1 MARRKHIEDVEIIEH
16 FEKYLQ
22 EKCSNNITL
31 FKIPRFGDYLRN
43 NGFPSV
49 ADTTLRR
56 NTGFREVLAER
67 KAKYDEEEE
76 EYRTV
81 ITYKTIDVDSFM
93 ATNRTP
99 NAIRTGLSELN
110 LYYKKV
116 AEAALE
122 FKNSVEEIKNENEKL
137 QDETEKLKEQI
148 QQLLQKETSRKALET
163 ENIKLRALIKS
174 SVYPEIANELL
185 KEEGILQSKQQVIT
199 DEFMANNI
207 LTADSEINFHSDITN
222 SKDDEGDIGKPKKVV
237 AIKDL
242 LDSRTNY

>member
-1 MARRKHIEDVEIIEH
+1 MARRKHIEH

-22 EKCSNNITL
+22 EECSNNVTL
-31 FKIPRFGDYLRN
+31 FKIPRFGDYLRK

-56 NTGFREVLAER
+56 NNGFRELLAER
-67 KAKYDEEEE
+67 KAKYEEEEE

-122 FKNSVEEIKNENEKL
+122 FKNENEKL
-137 QDETEKLKEQI
+137 QDENEELKEQI

-185 KEEGILQSKQQVIT
+185 KEEGILQSEQQVIT

-207 LTADSEINFHSDITN
+207 LTADSEINFHSNITN
-222 SKDDEGDIGKPKKVV
+222 SKDDKGDIRKPKKVV

-242 LDSRTNY
+242 LDSKTNY

>member
-22 EKCSNNITL
+22 EECSNNVTL
-31 FKIPRFGDYLRN
+31 FKIPRFGDYLRK

-122 FKNSVEEIKNENEKL
+122 FKNENEKL
-137 QDETEKLKEQI
+137 QDENEELKEHI

-185 KEEGILQSKQQVIT
+185 KEEGILQSEQQVIT
-199 DEFMANNI
+199 YEFMANNI

-222 SKDDEGDIGKPKKVV
+222 CKDDEGDIRKPKKVV

-242 LDSRTNY
+242 LDSKTNY

>member
-22 EKCSNNITL
+22 EECSNNVTL
-31 FKIPRFGDYLRN
+31 FKIPRFGDYLRK

-56 NTGFREVLAER
+56 NNDFRELLAER
-67 KAKYDEEEE
+67 KAKYEEEEE

-122 FKNSVEEIKNENEKL
+122 FKNENEKL
-137 QDETEKLKEQI
+137 QDENEELKEQI

-185 KEEGILQSKQQVIT
+185 KEEGILQSEQQVIT

-207 LTADSEINFHSDITN
+207 LTADSEINFHSNITN
-222 SKDDEGDIGKPKKVV
+222 SKDDKGDIRKPKKVV

-242 LDSRTNY
+242 LDSKTNY

>member
-22 EKCSNNITL
+22 EECSNNVSL
-31 FKIPRFGDYLRN
+31 FKIPRFGDYLRK

-56 NTGFREVLAER
+56 NTSFREVLAER
-67 KAKYDEEEE
+67 KAKYDEEE

-122 FKNSVEEIKNENEKL
+122 FKNENVKL
-137 QDETEKLKEQI
+137 QDENEELKEQI

-163 ENIKLRALIKS
+163 ENIKLRDLIKS

-185 KEEGILQSKQQVIT
+185 KEEGILQSEQQVIT
-199 DEFMANNI
+199 DEFMVNNI
-207 LTADSEINFHSDITN
+207 LTADSEINFHSDTTN
-222 SKDDEGDIGKPKKVV
+222 SKDDKGDIRKPKKVV

-242 LDSRTNY
+242 LDSKTNY

>member
-22 EKCSNNITL
+22 EECSNNVSL
-31 FKIPRFGDYLRN
+31 FKIPRFGDYLRK

-56 NTGFREVLAER
+56 NTSFREVLAER
-67 KAKYDEEEE
+67 KAKYDEEE

-122 FKNSVEEIKNENEKL
+122 FKNENVKL
-137 QDETEKLKEQI
+137 QDENEELKEQI
-148 QQLLQKETSRKALET
+148 QQLIQKETSRKALET

-185 KEEGILQSKQQVIT
+185 KEEGILQSEQQVIT
-199 DEFMANNI
+199 DEFMVNNI
-207 LTADSEINFHSDITN
+207 LTADSEINFHSDTTN
-222 SKDDEGDIGKPKKVV
+222 SKDDKGDIRKPKKVV

-242 LDSRTNY
+242 LDSKTNY

>member
-22 EKCSNNITL
+22 EECSNNVSL

-56 NTGFREVLAER
+56 NNGFRELLAER
-67 KAKYDEEEE
+67 KAKYEEEEE

-122 FKNSVEEIKNENEKL
+122 FKNENEKL
-137 QDETEKLKEQI
+137 QDENEELKEQI

-185 KEEGILQSKQQVIT
+185 KEEGILQSEQQVIT

-207 LTADSEINFHSDITN
+207 LTADSEINFHSNITN
-222 SKDDEGDIGKPKKVV
+222 SKDDKGDIRKPKKVV

-242 LDSRTNY
+242 LDSKTNY

>member
-22 EKCSNNITL
+22 EECSNNVSL
-31 FKIPRFGDYLRN
+31 FKIPRFGDYLRK

-67 KAKYDEEEE
+67 KVKYDEEEE

-122 FKNSVEEIKNENEKL
+122 FKNENEKL

-148 QQLLQKETSRKALET
+148 QQLIQKETSRKALET

-185 KEEGILQSKQQVIT
+185 KEEGILQSEQQVIT

-207 LTADSEINFHSDITN
+207 LTADLEINFHSNITN
-222 SKDDEGDIGKPKKVV
+222 SKDDKGDIRKPKKVV

-242 LDSRTNY
+242 LDSKTNY

>member
-1 MARRKHIEDVEIIEH
+1 MARRKHIEDVEIMEH

-22 EKCSNNITL
+22 EECSNNVSL
-31 FKIPRFGDYLRN
+31 FKIPRFGDYLRK

-56 NTGFREVLAER
+56 NTSFREVLAER
-67 KAKYDEEEE
+67 KAKYDEEE

-122 FKNSVEEIKNENEKL
+122 FKNENVKL
-137 QDETEKLKEQI
+137 QDENEELKEQI

-185 KEEGILQSKQQVIT
+185 KEEGILQSEQQVIT
-199 DEFMANNI
+199 DEFMVNNI
-207 LTADSEINFHSDITN
+207 LTADSEINFHSDTTN
-222 SKDDEGDIGKPKKVV
+222 SKDDKGDIRKPKKVV

-242 LDSRTNY
+242 LDSKTNY

>member
-22 EKCSNNITL
+22 EECSNNVSL
-31 FKIPRFGDYLRN
+31 FKIPRFGDYLRK

-56 NTGFREVLAER
+56 NTSFREVLAER
-67 KAKYDEEEE
+67 KAKYDEEE

-122 FKNSVEEIKNENEKL
+122 FKNENVKL
-137 QDETEKLKEQI
+137 QDENEELKEQI

-185 KEEGILQSKQQVIT
+185 KEEGILQSEQQVIK
-199 DEFMANNI
+199 DEFMVNNI
-207 LTADSEINFHSDITN
+207 LTADSEINFHSDTTN
-222 SKDDEGDIGKPKKVV
+222 SKDDKGDIRKPKKVV

-242 LDSRTNY
+242 LDSKTNY

>member
-22 EKCSNNITL
+22 EECSNNVSL
-31 FKIPRFGDYLRN
+31 FKIPRFGDYLRK

-56 NTGFREVLAER
+56 NTSFREVLAER
-67 KAKYDEEEE
+67 KAKYDEEE

-122 FKNSVEEIKNENEKL
+122 FKNENEKL
-137 QDETEKLKEQI
+137 QDENEELKEQI

-185 KEEGILQSKQQVIT
+185 KEEGILQSEQQVIT

-207 LTADSEINFHSDITN
+207 LTADSEINFHSNITN
-222 SKDDEGDIGKPKKVV
+222 SKDDKGDIRKPKKVV

-242 LDSRTNY
+242 LDSKTNY

>member
-1 MARRKHIEDVEIIEH
+1 MARRKHIEDFEIIEH

-22 EKCSNNITL
+22 EECSNNVSL
-31 FKIPRFGDYLRN
+31 FKIPRFGDYLRK

-56 NTGFREVLAER
+56 NTSFREVLAER
-67 KAKYDEEEE
+67 KAKYDEEE

-122 FKNSVEEIKNENEKL
+122 FKNENEKL
-137 QDETEKLKEQI
+137 QDENEELKEQI

-185 KEEGILQSKQQVIT
+185 KEEGILQSEQQVIT

-207 LTADSEINFHSDITN
+207 LTADSEINFHSDTTN
-222 SKDDEGDIGKPKKVV
+222 SKDDKGDIRKPKKVV

-242 LDSRTNY
+242 LDSKTNY

>member
-22 EKCSNNITL
+22 EECSNNVSL
-31 FKIPRFGDYLRN
+31 FKIPRFGDYLRK

-56 NTGFREVLAER
+56 NTSFREVLAER
-67 KAKYDEEEE
+67 KAKYNEEE

-122 FKNSVEEIKNENEKL
+122 FKNENVKL
-137 QDETEKLKEQI
+137 QDENEELKEQI

-185 KEEGILQSKQQVIT
+185 KEEAILQSEQQVIT
-199 DEFMANNI
+199 DEFMVNNI
-207 LTADSEINFHSDITN
+207 LTADSEINFHSDTTN
-222 SKDDEGDIGKPKKVV
+222 SKDDKGDIRKPKKVV

-242 LDSRTNY
+242 LDSKTNY

>member
-22 EKCSNNITL
+22 EECSNNVSL
-31 FKIPRFGDYLRN
+31 FKIPRFGDYLRK

-122 FKNSVEEIKNENEKL
+122 FRNENEKL

-148 QQLLQKETSRKALET
+148 QQLIQKETSRKALET

-185 KEEGILQSKQQVIT
+185 KEEGILQSEQQVIT

-207 LTADSEINFHSDITN
+207 LTANSEINFHSDITN
-222 SKDDEGDIGKPKKVV
+222 SKDDESDIGKPKKVV

-242 LDSRTNY
+242 LDSKTNY

>member
-16 FEKYLQ
+16 FEKYLK
-22 EKCSNNITL
+22 EECSNNVSL
-31 FKIPRFGDYLRN
+31 FKIPRFGDYLRK

-122 FKNSVEEIKNENEKL
+122 FKNENEKL

-148 QQLLQKETSRKALET
+148 QQLIQKETSRKALET

-185 KEEGILQSKQQVIT
+185 KEEGILQSEQQVIT

-207 LTADSEINFHSDITN
+207 LTANSEINFHSDITN

-242 LDSRTNY
+242 LDSKTNY

>member
-22 EKCSNNITL
+22 EECSNNVTL
-31 FKIPRFGDYLRN
+31 FKIPRFGDYLRK

-122 FKNSVEEIKNENEKL
+122 FKNENEKL

-148 QQLLQKETSRKALET
+148 QQLIQKETSRKALET

-185 KEEGILQSKQQVIT
+185 KEEGILQSEQQVIT
-199 DEFMANNI
+199 DKFMANNI

-237 AIKDL
+237 AIKHL
-242 LDSRTNY
+242 LDSKTNY

>member
-22 EKCSNNITL
+22 EECSNNVTL
-31 FKIPRFGDYLRN
+31 FKIPRFGDYLRK

-122 FKNSVEEIKNENEKL
+122 FKNENEKL
-137 QDETEKLKEQI
+137 QDENEELKEHM

-185 KEEGILQSKQQVIT
+185 KEEGILQSEQQVIT
-199 DEFMANNI
+199 YEFMANNI

-222 SKDDEGDIGKPKKVV
+222 CKDDEGDIRKPKKVV

-242 LDSRTNY
+242 LDSKTNY

>member
-22 EKCSNNITL
+22 EECSNNVSL
-31 FKIPRFGDYLRN
+31 FKIPRFGDYLRK

-122 FKNSVEEIKNENEKL
+122 FKNENEKL

-148 QQLLQKETSRKALET
+148 QQLIQKETSRKALET

-185 KEEGILQSKQQVIT
+185 KEEGILQSEQQVIT

-207 LTADSEINFHSDITN
+207 LTADLEINFHSNITN
-222 SKDDEGDIGKPKKVV
+222 SKDDKGDIRKPKKVV

-242 LDSRTNY
+242 LDSKTN

>member
-22 EKCSNNITL
+22 EECSNNVSL
-31 FKIPRFGDYLRN
+31 FKIPRFGDYLRK

-49 ADTTLRR
+49 ADSTLRR
-56 NTGFREVLAER
+56 NTSFREVLAER
-67 KAKYDEEEE
+67 KAKYDEEE

-122 FKNSVEEIKNENEKL
+122 FKNENEKL
-137 QDETEKLKEQI
+137 QDENEELKEQI

>member
-22 EKCSNNITL
+22 EECSNNVSL
-31 FKIPRFGDYLRN
+31 FKIPRFGDYLRK

-122 FKNSVEEIKNENEKL
+122 FKNENEKL

-148 QQLLQKETSRKALET
+148 QQLIQKETSRKALET

-185 KEEGILQSKQQVIT
+185 KKEGILQSEQQVIT
-199 DEFMANNI
+199 DEFMVNNI
-207 LTADSEINFHSDITN
+207 LTADSEINFHSDTTN
-222 SKDDEGDIGKPKKVV
+222 SKDDKGDIRKPKKVV

-242 LDSRTNY
+242 LDSKTNY

>member
-22 EKCSNNITL
+22 EECSNNVTL
-31 FKIPRFGDYLRN
+31 FKIPRFGDYLRK

-49 ADTTLRR
+49 TDTTLRR

-122 FKNSVEEIKNENEKL
+122 FKNENEKL

-148 QQLLQKETSRKALET
+148 QQLIQKETSRKALET

-185 KEEGILQSKQQVIT
+185 KEEGILQSEQQVIT

-242 LDSRTNY
+242 LDSKTNY

>member
-22 EKCSNNITL
+22 EECSNNVTL
-31 FKIPRFGDYLRN
+31 FKIPRFGDYLRK

-122 FKNSVEEIKNENEKL
+122 FKNENEKL

-148 QQLLQKETSRKALET
+148 QQLIQKETSRKALET

-185 KEEGILQSKQQVIT
+185 KEEGILQSEQQVIT
-199 DEFMANNI
+199 DKFMANDI

-242 LDSRTNY
+242 LDSKTNY

>member
-22 EKCSNNITL
+22 EECSNNVSL
-31 FKIPRFGDYLRN
+31 FKIPRFGDYLRK

-122 FKNSVEEIKNENEKL
+122 FKNENEKL

-148 QQLLQKETSRKALET
+148 QQLIQKETSRKALET

-185 KEEGILQSKQQVIT
+185 KEEGILQSEQQVIT

-207 LTADSEINFHSDITN
+207 LTADSEINFHSNITN
-222 SKDDEGDIGKPKKVV
+222 SKDDKGDIRKPKKVV

-242 LDSRTNY
+242 LDSKTNY

>member
-22 EKCSNNITL
+22 EECSNNVTL
-31 FKIPRFGDYLRN
+31 FKIPRFGDYLRK

-56 NTGFREVLAER
+56 NNGFRELLAER
-67 KAKYDEEEE
+67 KAKYEEEEE

-122 FKNSVEEIKNENEKL
+122 FKNENEKL
-137 QDETEKLKEQI
+137 QDENEELKEQI

-185 KEEGILQSKQQVIT
+185 KEEGILQSEQQVIT

-207 LTADSEINFHSDITN
+207 LTADSEINFHSNITN
-222 SKDDEGDIGKPKKVV
+222 SKDDKGDIRKPKKVV

>member
-22 EKCSNNITL
+22 EECSNNVTL
-31 FKIPRFGDYLRN
+31 FKIPRFGDYLRK

-56 NTGFREVLAER
+56 NNGFRELLAER
-67 KAKYDEEEE
+67 KAKYEEEEE

-122 FKNSVEEIKNENEKL
+122 FKNENEKL
-137 QDETEKLKEQI
+137 QDENEELKEQI

-185 KEEGILQSKQQVIT
+185 KEEGILQSEQHVIT

-207 LTADSEINFHSDITN
+207 LTADSEINFHSNITN
-222 SKDDEGDIGKPKKVV
+222 SKDDKGDIRKPKKVV

-242 LDSRTNY
+242 LDSKTNY

>member
-22 EKCSNNITL
+22 EECSNNVTL
-31 FKIPRFGDYLRN
+31 FKIPRFGDYLRK

-122 FKNSVEEIKNENEKL
+122 FKNENEKL
-137 QDETEKLKEQI
+137 QDENEELKEHI
-148 QQLLQKETSRKALET
+148 QQLLQKDTCRKALET
-163 ENIKLRALIKS
+163 ENIKLLALIKS
-174 SVYPEIANELL
+174 RV
-185 KEEGILQSKQQVIT
+185 
-199 DEFMANNI
+199 
-207 LTADSEINFHSDITN
+207 
-222 SKDDEGDIGKPKKVV
+222 
-237 AIKDL
+237 
-242 LDSRTNY
+242 

>member
-22 EKCSNNITL
+22 EECSNNVSL
-31 FKIPRFGDYLRN
+31 FKIPRFGDYLRK
-43 NGFPSV
+43 NGFPTV

-56 NTGFREVLAER
+56 NTSFREVLAER
-67 KAKYDEEEE
+67 KAKYDEEE

-122 FKNSVEEIKNENEKL
+122 FKNENVKL
-137 QDETEKLKEQI
+137 QDENEELKEQI

-185 KEEGILQSKQQVIT
+185 KEVGILQSEQQVIT
-199 DEFMANNI
+199 DEFMVNNI
-207 LTADSEINFHSDITN
+207 LTADSEINFHSDTTN
-222 SKDDEGDIGKPKKVV
+222 SKDDKGDIRKPKKVV

-242 LDSRTNY
+242 LDSKTNY

>member
-22 EKCSNNITL
+22 EECSNNVSL
-31 FKIPRFGDYLRN
+31 FKIPRFGDYLRK

-56 NTGFREVLAER
+56 NTSFREVLAER
-67 KAKYDEEEE
+67 KAKYDEEE

-116 AEAALE
+116 AEAALD
-122 FKNSVEEIKNENEKL
+122 FKNENVKL
-137 QDETEKLKEQI
+137 QDENEELKEQI
-148 QQLLQKETSRKALET
+148 QQLLQKETSRKALEM

-185 KEEGILQSKQQVIT
+185 KEEGILQSEQQVIT
-199 DEFMANNI
+199 DEFMVNNI
-207 LTADSEINFHSDITN
+207 LTADSEINFHSDTTN
-222 SKDDEGDIGKPKKVV
+222 SKDDKGDIRKPKKVV

-242 LDSRTNY
+242 LDSKTNY

>member
-22 EKCSNNITL
+22 EECSNNVSL
-31 FKIPRFGDYLRN
+31 FKIPRFGDYLRK

-122 FKNSVEEIKNENEKL
+122 FKNENEKL

-148 QQLLQKETSRKALET
+148 QQLIQKETSRKALET

-185 KEEGILQSKQQVIT
+185 KEEGILQSEQQVIT

-207 LTADSEINFHSDITN
+207 LTANSEINFHSDITN

-242 LDSRTNY
+242 LDSKTNY

>member
-22 EKCSNNITL
+22 EECSNNVSL
-31 FKIPRFGDYLRN
+31 FKIPRFGDYLRK

-67 KAKYDEEEE
+67 KAKYDEEE

-122 FKNSVEEIKNENEKL
+122 FKNENEKL

-148 QQLLQKETSRKALET
+148 QQLIQKETSRKALET

-185 KEEGILQSKQQVIT
+185 KEEGILQSEQQVIT

-207 LTADSEINFHSDITN
+207 LTADLEINFHSNITN
-222 SKDDEGDIGKPKKVV
+222 SKDDKGDIRKPKKVV

-242 LDSRTNY
+242 LDSKTNY

>member
-22 EKCSNNITL
+22 EECSNNVSL
-31 FKIPRFGDYLRN
+31 FKIPRFGDYLRK

-56 NTGFREVLAER
+56 NTSFREVLAER
-67 KAKYDEEEE
+67 KAKYDEEE

-122 FKNSVEEIKNENEKL
+122 FKNENEKL

-148 QQLLQKETSRKALET
+148 QQLIQKETSRKALET

-185 KEEGILQSKQQVIT
+185 KEEGILQSEQQVIT

-207 LTADSEINFHSDITN
+207 LTADLEINFHSNITN
-222 SKDDEGDIGKPKKVV
+222 SKDDKDDIRKPKKVV

-242 LDSRTNY
+242 LDSKTNY

>member
-22 EKCSNNITL
+22 EECSNNVTL
-31 FKIPRFGDYLRN
+31 FKIPRFGDYLRK

-56 NTGFREVLAER
+56 NNGFRELLAER
-67 KAKYDEEEE
+67 KAKYEEEEE

-122 FKNSVEEIKNENEKL
+122 FKNENEKL
-137 QDETEKLKEQI
+137 QDENEELKEQI

-185 KEEGILQSKQQVIT
+185 KEEGILQSEQQVIT

-207 LTADSEINFHSDITN
+207 RTADSEINFHSNITN
-222 SKDDEGDIGKPKKVV
+222 SKDDKGDIRKPKKVV

-242 LDSRTNY
+242 LDSKTNY

>member
-22 EKCSNNITL
+22 EECSNNVTL
-31 FKIPRFGDYLRN
+31 FKIPRFGDYLRK

-56 NTGFREVLAER
+56 NNGFRELLAER
-67 KAKYDEEEE
+67 KAKYEEEE
-76 EYRTV
+76 KEYRTV

-122 FKNSVEEIKNENEKL
+122 FKNENEKL
-137 QDETEKLKEQI
+137 QDENEELKEQI

-185 KEEGILQSKQQVIT
+185 KEEGILQSEQQVIT

-207 LTADSEINFHSDITN
+207 LTADSEINFHSNITN
-222 SKDDEGDIGKPKKVV
+222 SKDDKGDIRKPKKVV

-242 LDSRTNY
+242 LDSKTNY

>member
-22 EKCSNNITL
+22 EECSNNVSL
-31 FKIPRFGDYLRN
+31 FKIPRFGDYLRK

-56 NTGFREVLAER
+56 NTSFREVLAER
-67 KAKYDEEEE
+67 KAKYDEEE

-122 FKNSVEEIKNENEKL
+122 FKNENEKL

-148 QQLLQKETSRKALET
+148 QQLIQKETSRKALET

-185 KEEGILQSKQQVIT
+185 KEEGILQSEQQVIT

-207 LTADSEINFHSDITN
+207 LTADLEINFHSNITN
-222 SKDDEGDIGKPKKVV
+222 SKDDKGDIRKPKKVV

-242 LDSRTNY
+242 LDSKTNY

>member
-22 EKCSNNITL
+22 EECSNNVTL
-31 FKIPRFGDYLRN
+31 FKIPRFGDYLRK

-56 NTGFREVLAER
+56 NNGFRELLAER
-67 KAKYDEEEE
+67 KAKYEEEEE

-122 FKNSVEEIKNENEKL
+122 FKNENEKL
-137 QDETEKLKEQI
+137 QDENEELKEQI

-185 KEEGILQSKQQVIT
+185 KEEGILQSEQQVIT

-207 LTADSEINFHSDITN
+207 LTANSEINFHSNITN
-222 SKDDEGDIGKPKKVV
+222 SKDDKGDIRKPKKVV

-242 LDSRTNY
+242 LDSKTNY

>member
-22 EKCSNNITL
+22 EECSNNVSL
-31 FKIPRFGDYLRN
+31 FKIPRFGDYLRK

-122 FKNSVEEIKNENEKL
+122 FKNENEKL

-148 QQLLQKETSRKALET
+148 QQLIQKETSRKALET

-185 KEEGILQSKQQVIT
+185 KEEGILQSEQQVIT

-242 LDSRTNY
+242 LDSKNNY

>member
-22 EKCSNNITL
+22 EECSNNVSL
-31 FKIPRFGDYLRN
+31 FKIPRFGDYLRK

-122 FKNSVEEIKNENEKL
+122 FKNENEKL

-148 QQLLQKETSRKALET
+148 QQLIQKETSRKALET

-185 KEEGILQSKQQVIT
+185 KEEGILQSEQQVIT

-207 LTADSEINFHSDITN
+207 LTADLEINFHSNITN
-222 SKDDEGDIGKPKKVV
+222 SKDDKGDIRKPKKVV

>member
-56 NTGFREVLAER
+56 NTSFREVLAER
-67 KAKYDEEEE
+67 KAKYDEEE

-122 FKNSVEEIKNENEKL
+122 FKNENVKL
-137 QDETEKLKEQI
+137 QDENEELKEQI

-185 KEEGILQSKQQVIT
+185 KEEGILQSEQQVIT
-199 DEFMANNI
+199 DEFMVNNI
-207 LTADSEINFHSDITN
+207 LTADSEINFHSDTTN
-222 SKDDEGDIGKPKKVV
+222 SKDDKGDIRKPKKVV

-242 LDSRTNY
+242 LDSKTNY

>member
-22 EKCSNNITL
+22 EECSNNVSL
-31 FKIPRFGDYLRN
+31 FKIPRFGDYLRK

-56 NTGFREVLAER
+56 NTSFREVLAER
-67 KAKYDEEEE
+67 KAKYDEEE

-122 FKNSVEEIKNENEKL
+122 FKNENVKL
-137 QDETEKLKEQI
+137 QDENEELKEQI

-185 KEEGILQSKQQVIT
+185 KEEGILQSEQQVIT

-207 LTADSEINFHSDITN
+207 LTADSELNFHSNITN
-222 SKDDEGDIGKPKKVV
+222 SKDDKGDIRKPKKVV

-242 LDSRTNY
+242 LDSKTNY

>member
-81 ITYKTIDVDSFM
+81 ITYKTIDVNSFM

-122 FKNSVEEIKNENEKL
+122 FKNENVKL
-137 QDETEKLKEQI
+137 QDENEELKEQI

-185 KEEGILQSKQQVIT
+185 KEEGILQSEQQVIT
-199 DEFMANNI
+199 DEFMVNNI
-207 LTADSEINFHSDITN
+207 LTADSEINFHSDTTN
-222 SKDDEGDIGKPKKVV
+222 SKDDKGDIRKPKKVV

-242 LDSRTNY
+242 LDSKTNY